1 MGKSLCKLSLAASYY
16 GLYFPSSGSR
26 NHLMAFNFMVARY
39 AAFLYLLL
47 SFVLGLIRLL
57 GKSFGLLGIASKI
70 FWAG

>member
-1 MGKSLCKLSLAASYY
+1 
-16 GLYFPSSGSR
+16 
-26 NHLMAFNFMVARY
+26 MAFNFMVARY

-57 GKSFGLLGIASKI
+57 GKSFSLLGIASKI